1 MPGQLMAAAALTSSD
16 GETSLEVKVGET
28 VRRLDGILFVLLTIR
43 LLLPP
48 GICVCQWHSP
58 AARFIVGLLNT
69 GKEVPPPPPPEK
81 EDDHEPGCP
90 ASKLAAGMGLR
101 PASQP
106 PLPPTASL
114 EIVAL
119 IAPLPFHAAA
129 RSEGGLLA
137 RRPPDPD
144 ICLKVCALLI

>member
-1 MPGQLMAAAALTSSD
+1 MP
-16 GETSLEVKVGET
+16 
-28 VRRLDGILFVLLTIR
+28 RHRILFVLLTIR

-58 AARFIVGLLNT
+58 AARFVVGLLNT
-69 GKEVPPPPPPEK
+69 GKEVPPPPPAEK

-106 PLPPTASL
+106 PMPPSASL
-114 EIVAL
+114 ELVFLSAQF
-119 IAPLPFHAAA
+119 PSSSTV
-129 RSEGGLLA
+129 RSDGGLPI
-137 RRPPDPD
+137 RRPSTSD
-144 ICLKVCALLI
+144 LYLTVCALLI

>member
-1 MPGQLMAAAALTSSD
+1 M
-16 GETSLEVKVGET
+16 
-28 VRRLDGILFVLLTIR
+28 RRSVHQTLFVLLTLR

-58 AARFIVGLLNT
+58 AARILAGMFNT
-69 GKEVPPPPPPEK
+69 GKEVPPPPPPEN

-106 PLPPTASL
+106 PLPPAVTP
-114 EIVAL
+114 EIVAE
-119 IAPLPFHAAA
+119 AAA
-129 RSEGGLLA
+129 SVPLA
-137 RRPPDPD
+137 VASSAEEFPAYRPPDSA
-144 ICLKVCALLI
+144 LYRTVRALLI